1 MKTKELK
8 AKSGNELKKDLLDLR
23 NKLTK
28 MRFDISAKQVK
39 NHRDIRKT
47 KKGIAQILTILK
59 ESQENSD
66 K

>member
-8 AKSGNELKKDLLDLR
+8 TKGDNELKKDLLDLR

-39 NHRDIRKT
+39 NHRDIRKM
-47 KKGIAQILTILK
+47 KKEVAQILTILGEK
-59 ESQENSD
+59 QRNPD